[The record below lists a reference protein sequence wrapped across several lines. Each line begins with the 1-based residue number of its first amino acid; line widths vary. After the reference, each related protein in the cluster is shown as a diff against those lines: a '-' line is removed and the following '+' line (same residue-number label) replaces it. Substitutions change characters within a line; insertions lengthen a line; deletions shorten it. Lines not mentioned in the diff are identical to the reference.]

1 MISMLLAVRVAR
13 IFDGRDLV
21 PGAGVVLMDRGRVVG
36 VEPTGFAIPATRW
49 RHRARRRGRHPQ
61 PVLDWSF
68 TMRA

>member
-36 VEPTGFAIPATRW
+36 VEPTG
-49 RHRARRRGRHPQ
+49 
-61 PVLDWSF
+61 
-68 TMRA
+68 